1 MTTVGILTFSDGR
14 PFVARQVDDLN
25 RGYQQRIAARLEAD
39 GYHVLQGENII
50 TSNEEAVR
58 EGKRLAAGGADCTIF
73 NFAVWAFPHLAA
85 LASRFAPGPLL
96 LFSNVNPQH
105 PGLVGM
111 LASAGGLQQAGMRFA
126 RVVGDIGDDAIYAR
140 VATWVRAAGA
150 VAALRGQTFG
160 LVGGRPMGMYTATA
174 DPAQWLKIFGV
185 DVEHIDQGEL
195 VRLAPTIPDEKVEAA
210 FAWLERHIGH
220 IHYDG
225 QQLTPE
231 KLKTQI
237 RATEVMKQ
245 LIAAYRLDFSGIKAQ
260 PELTNT
266 FCTMDVTEAFLNDP
280 YDWDGPHEPH
290 VCATEADMDAAMT
303 MQIFKY
309 LAHTPVLFADVRHYH
324 ADLGI
329 WDLVNSGEHATY
341 FAARSFNPEENL
353 PRVHFYPEGYYF
365 PAGGASVHHLAYPGE
380 ATFARL
386 TRFDGA
392 YSLAILR
399 GEFVQYEPERNDAL
413 MRQTTLEWPHAFV
426 RFTCSADEFLAT
438 YASNHIHAVYGNW
451 VKELQ
456 LVAQLLGIEAH
467 LYSGA

>member
-210 FAWLERHIGH
+210 LPGWN
-220 IHYDG
+220 
-225 QQLTPE
+225 
-231 KLKTQI
+231 
-237 RATEVMKQ
+237 
-245 LIAAYRLDFSGIKAQ
+245 GISVIS
-260 PELTNT
+260 TT
-266 FCTMDVTEAFLNDP
+266 T
-280 YDWDGPHEPH
+280 
-290 VCATEADMDAAMT
+290 
-303 MQIFKY
+303 
-309 LAHTPVLFADVRHYH
+309 
-324 ADLGI
+324 
-329 WDLVNSGEHATY
+329 
-341 FAARSFNPEENL
+341 
-353 PRVHFYPEGYYF
+353 
-365 PAGGASVHHLAYPGE
+365 AS
-380 ATFARL
+380 
-386 TRFDGA
+386 
-392 YSLAILR
+392 S
-399 GEFVQYEPERNDAL
+399 
-413 MRQTTLEWPHAFV
+413 
-426 RFTCSADEFLAT
+426 
-438 YASNHIHAVYGNW
+438 
-451 VKELQ
+451 
-456 LVAQLLGIEAH
+456 
-467 LYSGA
+467 